1 MEYRKLISFGKN
13 SFVVS
18 LPKAW
23 IKQNK
28 LQKGDLIYIEE
39 SPTSLLLQPQHSKKK
54 EEEKSIRIRIDGK
67 SLRHIKREIISAYV
81 TNHATIVLFGNEIKD
96 RAREITPI
104 IQSLMAVEV
113 MEQTSKEIVARD
125 FLNIGSVSTKTI
137 VRKMDIIIRS
147 MMDDCEQSFDGN
159 TSESINYRD
168 NDVNKLAFLMFRI
181 VRYGLENPTYMMRKF
196 NLQPLALANL
206 WWLSFDLESLAD
218 EIKRVSRYME
228 LIELDKEQQEAF
240 KSVLRNV
247 KQYYLDMMKAYY
259 SNDIDAVH
267 NVVNRKEGMINLC
280 HEFYE
285 NFYVQQHTKKSKS
298 RWLGFLTD
306 RTRAAIGHINHIG
319 RVLYQ

>member
-1 MEYRKLISFGKN
+1 MEYRKLISFGKS

-39 SPTSLLLQPQHSKKK
+39 SSTSLLLQPRHSKK
-54 EEEKSIRIRIDGK
+54 EREEKSIRISVDGK
-67 SLRHIKREIISAYV
+67 SIRHIKREIISAYV
-81 TNHATIVLFGNEIKD
+81 CNNSTITLVGNEIKN
-96 RAREITPI
+96 RSQEITPI
-104 IQSLMAVEV
+104 IQGLMAVEV

-125 FLNIGSVSTKTI
+125 FLNIGGVSTNTI
-137 VRKMDIIIRS
+137 IRKMDVIIRS
-147 MMDDCEQSFDGN
+147 MMEDCEQSFDVN
-159 TSESINYRD
+159 SSESINYRD

-181 VRYGLENPTYMMRKF
+181 VRYGLENPSYMVRKF
-196 NLQPLALANL
+196 DLDSLALANL

-228 LIELDKEQQEAF
+228 RIELDKEQQEAF
-240 KSVLRNV
+240 KGVLRKV
-247 KQYYLDMMKAYY
+247 KKYYLDMMKAYY
-259 SNDIDAVH
+259 DKNVEAVH
-267 NVVNRKEGMINLC
+267 NVVNQKEEMIDICN
-280 HEFYE
+280 EFYE